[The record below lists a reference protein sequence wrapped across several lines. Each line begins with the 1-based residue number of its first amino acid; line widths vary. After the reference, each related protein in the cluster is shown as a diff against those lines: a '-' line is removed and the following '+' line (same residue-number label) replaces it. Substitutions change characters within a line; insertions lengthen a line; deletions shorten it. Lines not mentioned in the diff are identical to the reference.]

1 MEKLIPTLYGN
12 FGRYRN
18 QKQMIPNAIDGC
30 LPVRRRLL
38 LGVHNLARTS
48 FKKTASVLGY
58 VMQHWHPHAEASGA
72 MAILVQDGFVDG
84 QGQWGSRLGIEEIG
98 PAATRYTEVKAN
110 EFIEEIAL
118 KYVKYVP
125 WERDEL
131 DPEPVV
137 LPTMIPLCL
146 FCNARSTPP
155 AFGFKSNIPTYKFKD
170 LLKRLLYLEG
180 RRKKITITPYIDGC
194 EVLNSKEELEEILT
208 NSTGKITVRG
218 LLHKDPKNYRIYVRG
233 WSYDNK
239 FSTIYKYINKQGLL
253 DNGDVVFL
261 DESTEEGGYSGT
273 NIRFEVARTRNR
285 SEIYKKLEKSIENA
299 VTSAIHYQIYL
310 VSSTDG
316 RILEMSVDQMLSET
330 FKFYKN
336 VIRNYFNESIKS
348 IEEDIKELNIIEK
361 IKKYLNDVMKLKDV
375 DEIINKLSSLTKEPE
390 QVIREIIDKYKIRKL
405 MTVDTDK
412 SKLENKLKEF
422 KHNLNNIDE
431 YTINEYEQL
440 EKKL

>member
-1 MEKLIPTLYGN
+1 MEKLIPTFYGN
-12 FGRYRN
+12 FGKYRN

-38 LGVHNLARTS
+38 LGVHNLAKTG

-72 MAILVQDGFVDG
+72 IAILVQDGFIDG

-170 LLKRLLYLEG
+170 LVKRLLYLEG
-180 RRKKITITPYIDGC
+180 RRKKITITPNIDGC
-194 EVLNSKEELEEILT
+194 EVLNSREELEELLSKSID
-208 NSTGKITVRG
+208 KITVRG
-218 LLHKDPKNYRIYVRG
+218 ILHKDPKNYRIYIRG

-239 FSTIYKYINKQGLL
+239 FSTIYKYINKDGLL
-253 DNGDVVFL
+253 DNGDVTFL
-261 DESTEEGGYSGT
+261 DESTEEGKYKGT
-273 NIRFEVARTRNR
+273 NIRFEVAKTRNKTA
-285 SEIYKKLEKSIENA
+285 IYKKLEKSIEKA
-299 VTSAIHYQIYL
+299 VTSTIHYQIFL
-310 VSSTDG
+310 VSPNDG
-316 RILEMSVDQMLSET
+316 NIIELSVDQMLRQT

-336 VIRNYFNESIKS
+336 VLKNYFKESIKD
-348 IEEDIKELNIIEK
+348 IEKDINELNIIEK
-361 IKKYLNDVMKLKDV
+361 IKKHLNEALKLKDI
-375 DEIINKLSSLTKEPE
+375 DKIIKHLSDNIKESE
-390 QVIREIIDKYKIRKL
+390 ETVREIVDKYKIKKL
-405 MTVDTDK
+405 MTVNTDIQ
-412 SKLENKLKEF
+412 KLKNRLNEF
-422 KHNLNNIDE
+422 KNNLENIDE
-431 YTINEYEQL
+431 YTLKEYEEL